1 MKLYVQTYGC
11 QMNQLDSARIVQLMK
26 SADYEPTEH
35 VDDAD
40 LIILNTCSVRDKAE
54 QKVYS
59 ALGRWRK
66 LKEEK
71 GVILGV
77 GGCVAQQEG
86 EALLRRAPHLDLVF
100 GTHNM
105 HKLPQMVEE
114 AREAARRSVETA
126 FYRDPFY
133 LEDPLGLPETD
144 GAKAYVTIMQGCNKV
159 CSFCIVPRVRGREV
173 SRASENIVRDVEE
186 LVRRGVKEVML
197 LGQNVNSYGRTVE
210 GERSFPELL
219 ERLNDVPGIRRIRF
233 TTSHPQDLS
242 PELVEA
248 FVRLENLCEHL
259 HVRDVEELV
268 RRGVKEVML
277 LGQNVNSYG
286 RTVEGERSFPEL
298 LERINDIPGIRRI
311 RFTTSHPQD
320 LSPELVDAFVRL
332 ENLCEHLHLPLQS
345 GSDAV
350 LERMRRGYRLDEY
363 MGRINE
369 LRRRRP
375 EVAISTD
382 MIVGFPGE
390 TEAEFEETLSIV
402 REIEYDDMFTFT
414 YSPRPRTVAAK
425 VYEDDVPDEVKGD
438 RCRRLQEL
446 QKSIALRKNRSLIG
460 AEQEVLVEGPSR
472 LGRDQLMGRTR
483 TNRIVNF
490 VPNEATVPAEMARVR
505 VLNATPNSLVGEA
518 MAREVM
524 Q

>member
-26 SADYEPTEH
+26 SADYEQTDH

-259 HVRDVEELV
+259 H
-268 RRGVKEVML
+268 
-277 LGQNVNSYG
+277 
-286 RTVEGERSFPEL
+286 
-298 LERINDIPGIRRI
+298 
-311 RFTTSHPQD
+311 
-320 LSPELVDAFVRL
+320 
-332 ENLCEHLHLPLQS
+332 LPLQS

-425 VYEDDVPDEVKGD
+425 VYDDDVPDEVKGE

-446 QKSIALRKNRSLIG
+446 QKSISLRKNRTLIG
-460 AEQEVLVEGPSR
+460 AEQEILVEGPSR

-490 VPNEATVPAEMARVR
+490 MPNEGTVPAEMARVR
-505 VLNATPNSLVGEA
+505 VVDATPNSLVGEA
-518 MAREVM
+518 IEAREVM

>member
-1 MKLYVQTYGC
+1 MKLYVKTYGC
-11 QMNQLDSARIVQLMK
+11 QMNQLDSARIVQL
-26 SADYEPTEH
+26 
-35 VDDAD
+35 
-40 LIILNTCSVRDKAE
+40 
-54 QKVYS
+54 KVYS

-114 AREAARRSVETA
+114 AREVARRSVETA

-219 ERLNDVPGIRRIRF
+219 ERINDVPGIRRIRF

-259 HVRDVEELV
+259 H
-268 RRGVKEVML
+268 
-277 LGQNVNSYG
+277 
-286 RTVEGERSFPEL
+286 
-298 LERINDIPGIRRI
+298 
-311 RFTTSHPQD
+311 
-320 LSPELVDAFVRL
+320 
-332 ENLCEHLHLPLQS
+332 LPLQS

-350 LERMRRGYRLDEY
+350 LTRMRRGYRLDEY
-363 MGRINE
+363 MARIE
-369 LRRRRP
+369 RLRKRRP
-375 EVAISTD
+375 DVAISTD

-390 TEAEFEETLSIV
+390 TEAEFEETLSVV
-402 REIEYDDMFTFT
+402 REIEYDDMFIFT

-425 VYEDDVPDEVKGD
+425 VYEDDVPDEIKGD

-460 AEQEVLVEGPSR
+460 AEHEILVEGPSR

-490 VPNEATVPAEMARVR
+490 TPNEATVPAEMARVR
-505 VLNATPNSLVGEA
+505 VVDATPNSLVGEA
-518 MAREVM
+518 IEAREVM